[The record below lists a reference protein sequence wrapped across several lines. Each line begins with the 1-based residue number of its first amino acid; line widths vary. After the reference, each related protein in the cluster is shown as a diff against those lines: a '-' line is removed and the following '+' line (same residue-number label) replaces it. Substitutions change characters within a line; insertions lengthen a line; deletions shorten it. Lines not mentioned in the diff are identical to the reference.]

1 MFSSSCSSCNITR
14 PRTVYGPCS
23 VLTFP
28 LFLNKPRR
36 LAHKAGTDKVIGS
49 VSLRF
54 QSVCEGTS
62 TALAAGTH
70 SVHPGDDR
78 FKDRS
83 WFNRCGAGC
92 LCCSTPGSQAGQ
104 NFPMTLSGFVRCQFC
119 RFIVMVMFFPPAAQW
134 NVDVCFPLSCFTFSQ
149 RRTCLTKNRI
159 YPHRRGDLIPSDDE
173 SSCQDS

>member
-119 RFIVMVMFFPPAAQW
+119 RFIVMVMFFSPSSP
-134 NVDVCFPLSCFTFSQ
+134 VECRRMFPSELLYFLTEKNLSDKEQ
-149 RRTCLTKNRI
+149 
-159 YPHRRGDLIPSDDE
+159 DLSTPE
-173 SSCQDS
+173 G